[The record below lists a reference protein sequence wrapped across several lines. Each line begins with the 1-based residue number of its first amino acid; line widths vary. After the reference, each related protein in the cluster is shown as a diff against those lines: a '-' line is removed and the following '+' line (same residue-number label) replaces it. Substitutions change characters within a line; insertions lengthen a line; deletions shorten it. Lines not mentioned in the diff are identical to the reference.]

1 MSAIMDAAIAL
12 QATMRDEFELYRH
25 ALYER
30 AADECRGVL
39 LNARGRAQ
47 GIDPYSLFV
56 GPAVR
61 VAAYGSE
68 ELVEWFKANG
78 RVTVD
83 EFEAN
88 WLDARGGFGEW

>member
-1 MSAIMDAAIAL
+1 MDAAVAL
-12 QATMRDEFELYRH
+12 QATMRDEFETYRH
-25 ALYER
+25 SLYER

-47 GIDPYSLFV
+47 GIDPYSLFI

-68 ELVEWFKANG
+68 ELVEWFKTNG
-78 RVTVD
+78 RPTVD

-88 WLDARGGFGEW
+88 WWAARGGFGTW